1 MNNAQ
6 NNTMKNE
13 LTAKEVEVLN
23 AICNAAIQYTGG
35 EFTYADEVITDLNPQ
50 QLGGYLT
57 QLVQKGIIDVS
68 KEDCN
73 QISGNGYDFYYIKQ
87 SIAA

>member
-1 MNNAQ
+1 MNNEQ

-23 AICNAAIQYTGG
+23 AICNAAIEYTGG
-35 EFTYADEVITDLNPQ
+35 EFTYADEVTTDLNPQ

-68 KEDCN
+68 EEDCN

>member
-1 MNNAQ
+1 
-6 NNTMKNE
+6 MKNE

-23 AICNAAIQYTGG
+23 AICNAAIEYTGG
-35 EFTYADEVITDLNPQ
+35 EFTYADEVTTDLNPQ

-68 KEDCN
+68 EEDCN